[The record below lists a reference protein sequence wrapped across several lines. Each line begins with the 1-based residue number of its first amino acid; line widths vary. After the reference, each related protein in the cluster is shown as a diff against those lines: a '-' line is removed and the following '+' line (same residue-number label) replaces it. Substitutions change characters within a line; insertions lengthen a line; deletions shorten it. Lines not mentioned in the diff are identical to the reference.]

1 MVPRPRAKLSDSAPK
16 IKSDEKR
23 DERKE
28 TNDTLVIQYP
38 NEISHDVILGCW
50 DSFGT
55 LFLMGALVLIGKL
68 IRLLNGSAELVAG
81 FLSEELWDCWAE
93 KQDKEERVR
102 QKKRRET
109 DKRKD
114 SFDTYLKKP
123 SCEVCLRKDYL
134 LSQHPFNSREVLRRE
149 ASLFETPDTNKIV
162 SPIRKGERLTCAIE
176 DQYRQNRLSQRIRT
190 PFTSRPTTEEERFKT
205 DPYSEYD
212 FDPEDFDMEG
222 PSFIPTATSIIR
234 LPMPLPGSPGVPLF
248 EGANATEFLDN
259 FDDLCDE
266 YAVAEQGKLVKL
278 PKYCSRSI
286 GDSIK
291 SQKAWVNKDYQA
303 L

>member
-1 MVPRPRAKLSDSAPK
+1 V
-16 IKSDEKR
+16 
-23 DERKE
+23 
-28 TNDTLVIQYP
+28 
-38 NEISHDVILGCW
+38 
-50 DSFGT
+50 
-55 LFLMGALVLIGKL
+55 
-68 IRLLNGSAELVAG
+68 LNGSAKLVAG
-81 FLSEELWDCWAE
+81 FLSEELQDCWAE

-102 QKKRRET
+102 QKKRRQT

-114 SFDTYLKKP
+114 SFNTYLKKP
-123 SCEVCLRKDYL
+123 SYEVCLRKDYP
-134 LSQHPFNSREVLRRE
+134 LSQYPLNSREVLRQE
-149 ASLFETPDTNKIV
+149 ASLFETPYTNKIV
-162 SPIRKGERLTCAIE
+162 SPINKERLICTIE
-176 DQYRQNRLSQRIRT
+176 DQYHQDRLPQRVRT
-190 PFTSRPTTEEERFKT
+190 PFTSCRTTEEVRPKT

-212 FDPEDFDMEG
+212 FDLEDFDMEG

-248 EGANATEFLDN
+248 EGANVTEFLDN

-291 SQKAWVNKDYQA
+291 SQKAWVNKDYEA